1 MTIDELLMEIQEIT
15 EQMEQGGQSLEE
27 ALKSYETGIRLI
39 RECSMQIEQ
48 VEKKIQMIQ
57 DGGEKEN
64 YEK

>member
-1 MTIDELLMEIQEIT
+1 MKKTIDELLMEIQDIT
-15 EQMEQGGQSLEE
+15 EQMERGNQSLEE

-57 DGGEKEN
+57 EGEA
-64 YEK
+64 